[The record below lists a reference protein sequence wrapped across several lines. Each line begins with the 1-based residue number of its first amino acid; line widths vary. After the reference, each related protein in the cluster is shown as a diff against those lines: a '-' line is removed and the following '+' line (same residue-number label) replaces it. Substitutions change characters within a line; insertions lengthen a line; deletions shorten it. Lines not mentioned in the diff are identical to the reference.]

1 MVACLDPCSEVVRL
15 SDGRR
20 LAYSESGRPHGF
32 PVRVGEILR
41 ALVTGAK
48 APSGA

>member
-1 MVACLDPCSEVVRL
+1 MGGSRAS
-15 SDGRR
+15 SGRR
-20 LAYSESGRPHGF
+20 HDPLQVLGVRAVEGHFFFRR
-32 PVRVGEILR
+32 RVGEILR